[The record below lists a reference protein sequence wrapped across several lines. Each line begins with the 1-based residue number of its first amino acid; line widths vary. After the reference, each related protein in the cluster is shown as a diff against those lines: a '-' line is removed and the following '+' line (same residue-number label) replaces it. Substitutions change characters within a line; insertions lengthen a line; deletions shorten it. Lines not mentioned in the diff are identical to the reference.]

1 MDMDKD
7 FLTVVGKISEKLTAK
22 GLKLS
27 VAESCTG
34 GFIAN
39 AITNLPGA
47 SHFFKLGVVS
57 YTAEAKKEVLGVGSS
72 FLKKHG
78 LVSEETAVAMAQAV
92 KKLGHTDV
100 SLSVTGVAGPEPLE
114 GMEIGIVYMAASVR
128 DVVESEGLRFT
139 GNRGEIKRKAALE
152 ALRYLNRVLDLWI

>member
-34 GFIAN
+34 
-39 AITNLPGA
+39 A
-47 SHFFKLGVVS
+47 SHFFKLGIVS

>member
-1 MDMDKD
+1 MDKD
-7 FLTVVGKISEKLTAK
+7 FLTVVGKISDKLTAK

-47 SHFFKLGVVS
+47 SQFFELGVVS

-72 FLKKHG
+72 LLKKHG

-92 KKLGHTDV
+92 KKLGHADV

-114 GMEIGIVYMAASVR
+114 GVEIGIVFMAAAVR

-139 GNRGEIKRKAALE
+139 GDREEIKRKAALE